1 MESSN
6 PVYKEMQ
13 ILKLEDELL
22 QNNCLFVYEQLQK
35 ASRSLLIITFTKLQT
50 TIVII
55 QEVKLNVTI
64 TKSQPM
70 AFNQSHQVR

>member
-6 PVYKEMQ
+6 PMYKEMQ

-35 ASRSLLIITFTKLQT
+35 SLSITFNSYFHKT
-50 TIVII
+50 TDHH
-55 QEVKLNVTI
+55 
-64 TKSQPM
+64 
-70 AFNQSHQVR
+70 SHNTRGKT